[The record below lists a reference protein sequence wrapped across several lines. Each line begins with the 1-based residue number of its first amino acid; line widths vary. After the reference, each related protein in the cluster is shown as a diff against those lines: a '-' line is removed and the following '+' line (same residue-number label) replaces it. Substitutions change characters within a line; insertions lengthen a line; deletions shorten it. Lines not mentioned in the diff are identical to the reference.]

1 MKNIHSCILI
11 IALFII
17 MTSGLISCSSDI
29 ETTNSENVNA
39 ISAKR
44 VTTLQGNDANPHDEV
59 GWLYNELF
67 DTYYTNGNLGGTVSQ
82 IATQVQTIADANMS
96 FNLIKGSP
104 YHNVSSTRVQYL
116 LEHPTTCVNDVIS
129 ASSMSIAGKS
139 SLTSFINF
147 FIVFLSTESNCD
159 IIYQKVVAYENEV
172 LNNIGLT
179 ETDKRI
185 ILTTTSVTRHLA
197 YRANKKPKKN
207 TDPDWT
213 VLIGNIVASTEGAE
227 YGSAEAATMALVT
240 GIAQND

>member
-1 MKNIHSCILI
+1 MG
-11 IALFII
+11 
-17 MTSGLISCSSDI
+17 TGLLSCSSDI
-29 ETTNSENVNA
+29 ETTNSENLTTF
-39 ISAKR
+39 SAKR
-44 VTTLQGNDANPHDEV
+44 IISLPENALNSYDEA
-59 GWLYNELF
+59 GLLYNELF

-82 IATQVQTIADANMS
+82 IVNQVQSIADANAN
-96 FNLIKGSP
+96 FNSIKGSF

-116 LEHPTTCVNDVIS
+116 LEHPTTCVNDVIA
-129 ASSMSIAGKS
+129 ASSMSTAGKS

-159 IIYQKVVAYENEV
+159 IIYQKLVAYENEV

-213 VLIGNIVASTEGAE
+213 VLIGNIIASTEGAE

>member
-1 MKNIHSCILI
+1 MKNIHSCTLLI
-11 IALFII
+11 AFFI
-17 MTSGLISCSSDI
+17 MMGTGLVSCSSDN
-29 ETTNSENVNA
+29 ETTNSENVNSIYA
-39 ISAKR
+39 QR
-44 VTTLQGNDANPHDEV
+44 VTTLPGNDANPYDEV

-82 IATQVQTIADANMS
+82 IASQVQTIADANTS

-116 LEHPTTCVNDVIS
+116 VEHATTCVNDVIT
-129 ASSMSIAGKS
+129 ASSMSTAGKS
-139 SLTSFINF
+139 SLTSFVNS
-147 FIVFLSTESNCD
+147 FITFLSTENDCD
-159 IIYQKVVAYENEV
+159 VIYQKVVAYENEV
-172 LNNIGLT
+172 LHSVALNN
-179 ETDKRI
+179 TDKRI
-185 ILTTTSVTRHLA
+185 ILTTTSVTRYLS
-197 YRANKKPKKN
+197 YRNNKKPKKN